1 MCVCVCVPV
10 KFKKK
15 QQSLWCWICKKKLQ
29 KKMRRT
35 AQVSCLVVLR
45 MCGLQSYTA
54 VPCMLTI
61 SMLCCMPLTTKCCRQ
76 CSEHVLALSQR
87 HHGSV
92 CIILEMF
99 CRETMRKMQQN
110 RHIGVTLVSFNQS

>member
-1 MCVCVCVPV
+1 MCVCVCQRNL
-10 KFKKK
+10 KKN
-15 QQSLWCWICKKKLQ
+15 SRVYGAGFAKKKLQ

-76 CSEHVLALSQR
+76 CSEHVLTLSQR

-92 CIILEMF
+92 CIILSSLSWRVAHHAVNYF
-99 CRETMRKMQQN
+99 PT
-110 RHIGVTLVSFNQS
+110 GYL